1 MNFAERLAE
10 LMNANGFS
18 NYRLAKLLDCSQTT
32 VANWIK
38 DITEPAPATK
48 RRIAN
53 VFKVSVEY
61 LNGETDIKKAP
72 AENDERSEVQ
82 ELFNQ
87 AEPWLQD
94 QVLALLRAGVRHHEA
109 PGTDPKAK

>member
-10 LMNANGFS
+10 LMNENGFS
-18 NYRLAKLLDCSQTT
+18 NYRLAKLLDCSQST

-38 DITEPAPATK
+38 DTTEPAPATK

-61 LNGETDIKKAP
+61 LNGETDTKKAP
-72 AENDERSEVQ
+72 AENDERTISNY
-82 ELFNQ
+82 ELLNETNK
-87 AEPWLQD
+87 AIVDRLIAD
-94 QVLALLRAGVRHHEA
+94 LLEHQ
-109 PGTDPKAK
+109 